1 MKLTY
6 LLAMA
11 AVLTGLAACRSSKDM
26 DKTGPVLAG
35 TQTDYT
41 KRVIGGEPQSASPVV
56 YVYKTKKDYSHLVPV
71 LMDEGRTRIV
81 SYPSPGDLKRGGSLC
96 LPTKLEQGYWLD
108 NRGIGPSV
116 AFLSYTYEEYSKLSV
131 APSMDDLMSHIVD
144 KYPLLEIHACGRRAD
159 YSGKDIVSELNRK
172 IAEGEIGAKAD

>member
-1 MKLTY
+1 M
-6 LLAMA
+6 
-11 AVLTGLAACRSSKDM
+11 S
-26 DKTGPVLAG
+26 
-35 TQTDYT
+35 
-41 KRVIGGEPQSASPVV
+41 
-56 YVYKTKKDYSHLVPV
+56 
-71 LMDEGRTRIV
+71 
-81 SYPSPGDLKRGGSLC
+81 

-108 NRGIGPSV
+108 NRGIGPNV

-131 APSMDDLMSHIVD
+131 SPSMDDLMSHIVD